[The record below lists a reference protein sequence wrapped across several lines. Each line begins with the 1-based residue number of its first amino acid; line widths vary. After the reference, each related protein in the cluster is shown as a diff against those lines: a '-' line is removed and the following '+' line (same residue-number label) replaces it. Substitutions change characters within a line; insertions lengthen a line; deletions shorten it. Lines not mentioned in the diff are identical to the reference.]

1 MAGAPSPG
9 SSRMGDG
16 SRKVDKAL
24 LHFSSEKKTQAQR
37 RYFVLQHFK
46 KKDLFYFI
54 SLCIC
59 ACICGFVCV
68 SARGGQQRASNPR
81 VVLWQQAA
89 VFAVW
94 LLPRAQWSAQSS
106 CVLSSRRPGYQ
117 GMVYQTPS
125 VIAYLKTHK
134 KEHLQ

>member
-1 MAGAPSPG
+1 
-9 SSRMGDG
+9 MGDG

-37 RYFVLQHFK
+37 RYFVLQHFFL

-59 ACICGFVCV
+59 ASICGFVCV

-89 VFAVW
+89 VFPV
-94 LLPRAQWSAQSS
+94 
-106 CVLSSRRPGYQ
+106 
-117 GMVYQTPS
+117 
-125 VIAYLKTHK
+125 
-134 KEHLQ
+134 